1 VDGIIF
7 DSAAEAKHYYHVL
20 KPRVAAK
27 EITNLKLQ
35 PEFKCEIRGKKI
47 CKYKADFSYFDKKK
61 LGPDG
66 QRGCQVVED
75 VKGFKTDIYRLKK
88 KLVEALFPGTLIL
101 EISAKEYRAAKYSL
115 PSQSEVK

>member
-7 DSAAEAKHYYHVL
+7 DSASEAKHYYHVL

-47 CKYKADFSYFDKKK
+47 CKYRADFSYFDKKK

-101 EISAKEYRAAKYSL
+101 EISAKEYRASKYSL
-115 PSQSEVK
+115 PSRREVK